1 MQRRRRRR
9 LYMYSIFSSLILS
22 AFLALP
28 PPSHAKG
35 SGNSIPKATTITTT
49 HSTTT
54 CLDANVTL
62 PILHNTTCTTDNTR
76 RKRTKRK
83 RRHSKNVTTKPP
95 NQPFK
100 KEMGSR
106 EATCLRRI
114 KREWHDA
121 VQLGI
126 AYDWMQMKTLSISS
140 NENYNHVRI
149 GPLRK
154 NLLKWHFSVMGPSN
168 SVYEGG
174 VYHGRVLLPKTY
186 PASPPRIQVFT
197 PSGRFIPRMDICL
210 SASSFHPESWTP
222 QWTILSLVEALRLHM
237 LTTANEI
244 GGKDDTPQQRRRYAQ
259 ASRTWRFGRID
270 HALMIQQGI
279 FAMNRILEEQ
289 DNQVGAK
296 ASIDAGGVQVAIQ
309 QQQHQQ
315 TRDQAAVVK
324 RVPPKLSTVLV
335 RAVVQVLTSPPRM
348 ALLFLFTV
356 FILLNRQ

>member
-1 MQRRRRRR
+1 
-9 LYMYSIFSSLILS
+9 
-22 AFLALP
+22 
-28 PPSHAKG
+28 
-35 SGNSIPKATTITTT
+35 
-49 HSTTT
+49 
-54 CLDANVTL
+54 
-62 PILHNTTCTTDNTR
+62 
-76 RKRTKRK
+76 
-83 RRHSKNVTTKPP
+83 
-95 NQPFK
+95 
-100 KEMGSR
+100 
-106 EATCLRRI
+106 
-114 KREWHDA
+114 
-121 VQLGI
+121 
-126 AYDWMQMKTLSISS
+126 
-140 NENYNHVRI
+140 
-149 GPLRK
+149 
-154 NLLKWHFSVMGPSN
+154 
-168 SVYEGG
+168 
-174 VYHGRVLLPKTY
+174 
-186 PASPPRIQVFT
+186 
-197 PSGRFIPRMDICL
+197 
-210 SASSFHPESWTP
+210 
-222 QWTILSLVEALRLHM
+222 M

-309 QQQHQQ
+309 QQQQHQQ